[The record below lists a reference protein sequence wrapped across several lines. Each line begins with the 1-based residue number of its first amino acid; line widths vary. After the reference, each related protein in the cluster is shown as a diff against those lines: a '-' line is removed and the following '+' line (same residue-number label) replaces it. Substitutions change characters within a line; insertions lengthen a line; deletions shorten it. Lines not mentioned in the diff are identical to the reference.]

1 MNSRTTKQFRERLA
15 ELPSVVQERARK
27 AYALFKENP
36 SHRSLQSKPVHPR
49 RPIWSAR
56 VTRDY
61 RVLGIRDG
69 DTIVWF
75 WISPHAEYD
84 HIIAQA

>member
-1 MNSRTTKQFRERLA
+1 MKSRTTRQFRDGLA
-15 ELPSVVQERARK
+15 ELPLDIQERARK
-27 AYALFKENP
+27 AYALFQQNP
-36 SHRSLQSKPVHPR
+36 SHRSLQFKPVHPR

-75 WISPHAEYD
+75 WIGSHAEYD
-84 HIIAQA
+84 RIIAQG

>member
-1 MNSRTTKQFRERLA
+1 MKSRTTRQFRERLA
-15 ELPSVVQERARK
+15 ELPLEIQERARK
-27 AYALFKENP
+27 AYALFQENP
-36 SHRSLQSKPVHPR
+36 SHRSLQFKPVHPR

-69 DTIVWF
+69 DAIVWF
-75 WISPHAEYD
+75 WIGPHAEYD
-84 HIIAQA
+84 RMIAQG